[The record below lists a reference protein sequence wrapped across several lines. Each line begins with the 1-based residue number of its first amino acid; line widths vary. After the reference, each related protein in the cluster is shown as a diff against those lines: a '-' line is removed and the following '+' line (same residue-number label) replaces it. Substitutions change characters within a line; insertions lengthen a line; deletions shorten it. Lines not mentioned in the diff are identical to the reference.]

1 MTIKKVS
8 TGIRAVVQH
17 FIIAGV
23 MVFWSVG
30 AKAQN
35 PEPAGWY
42 TGDMHVH
49 RSCGGTP
56 ISLLS
61 IRNAMSV
68 HDVAV
73 VALLADM
80 GNGEVENPTTDLP
93 LVNGQD
99 DPISTSTRIVHWDA
113 EWHWDATYFNYPH
126 QALGGH
132 VVTLGLTNAVQM
144 WEEYTYPILNWARQQ
159 GGYGGF
165 AHMQGLEG
173 GIPDALSCCAP
184 IEYPVEVA
192 LGACD
197 FISQDFGGSDSAM
210 RTYHRLLNCGF
221 RPGFAAG
228 SDYPC
233 NNGNIGD
240 TLTFVQVSG
249 ALTYRKWIDAMAAGR
264 TVVSRNAHNEFLD
277 LKVNGNLS
285 PGDEVFLSGSGNVSV
300 SVQWTAKQNISGTI
314 EIIKNG
320 EVVASKTA
328 TVSSS
333 SPQSLNT
340 TVNFTKSGW
349 LAARRTG
356 AGGQIVHTAAIFVT
370 VDGKPVRASETDA
383 QYYIQWLDTLIERTS
398 PGGAWASYF
407 VTSRAEAQAR
417 YHAARNKFIQ
427 IAAEASSQHVISNSF
442 SIWPGTATPLV
453 LSDSDTEP
461 IVLGMKFKTAVPGQ
475 ITGIRYYKS
484 SANTGTHVG
493 GLWTAGGT
501 LLATVNFAN
510 ETASGWQYQALS
522 APVSITTNTTYV
534 VSYHA
539 PVGRYSIDDGYF
551 IGSGVNS
558 YPLRALAYGE
568 DGPNGVAAYGP
579 SSTFPTADFGGA
591 NYWVDVVFQPSVSL
605 VLTNLAVTPLSTGIA
620 RGSTV
625 QFTATGTYEGGSVQD
640 LTSYVYWYSSNTV
653 VSTVNASGLATGV
666 STGATTIYASFNG
679 LTASASIMVTN
690 LVQTVGDYRSIA
702 SGNWSSTST
711 WQRFNG
717 TDWVAATST
726 PTAANANLITIRSPH
741 TVTVGSSVSVD
752 QVIVESGAQVTVNN
766 VTWTI
771 ANGAGTDL
779 IVHGTLLVQ
788 GTSGTVTTTGT
799 VSFESGGTYNHARST
814 GTIPTA
820 AWNTNSTCLITGTTG
835 ALPGGLGQA
844 FGHFTWSCAGQSSSL
859 NLENSISGI
868 AGDFT
873 VTATGS
879 SSLRLANTTTG
890 RTLTVGRHYIQ
901 SGGTFVVESSTG
913 MATLNVGGDFRLS
926 GGTFNLTD
934 DTGTGILNVAGNF
947 EHTGGTITETSTGIG
962 RIFFNGSTPQTYA
975 GGGTMANTVHLTVN
989 NGATLLMGTN
999 QVGLGSSGNF
1009 TNQAGGTLGIGHP
1022 QGIVSSGAAGNIR
1035 VTGIRTNSAA
1045 GNYIYNGTAAQV
1057 SGNGLPATVHDL
1069 TIANSAGLTIN
1080 STHVV
1085 NGTCTVT
1092 ADGLLLGS
1100 GNINGPIVLNGKVSP
1115 GTSVGTLSTGPQS
1128 WYGGGSYVWE
1138 LNNATGAAGSGY
1150 DHLTAG
1156 VNPIAINASSANKFR
1171 LKLVTLNGSS
1181 PGLAANFNFNSNYVW
1196 TIASGGGISGF
1207 DTNKFE
1213 IDTAAFQ
1220 SPIGLGRFS
1229 LEQSGGNLLLRFT
1242 FIPDELAV
1250 ATEILPDGDEGV
1262 PYTATL
1268 AASGGVLPYQWSIVG
1283 GTLPPGLEMNPAS
1296 GSITGTAAVA
1306 GTYSFTAQVTDADSP
1321 VQSATRTYNLVIA
1334 PAPPIL
1340 VVTNSTNAFTSYY
1353 AEILRTEG
1361 LSAFTLGDIS
1371 SLTPA
1376 MIAKYDVLILGQMT
1390 LSDAQATTISN
1401 WVVEGGN
1408 LIAMRPD
1415 KKLAGLLGLTD
1426 AGDTLAEGYL
1436 RVNTTN
1442 GPGVGIVGETIQFHG
1457 TADRYTLEAAS
1468 SLATLYSN
1476 ASNATVNPAV
1486 TVRKVGANGGHA
1498 AAFTFD
1504 LARSVV
1510 YTRQGNPAW
1519 VGDERD
1525 GLPPLRSSDLFYGSK
1540 AGDPQPDWIDL
1551 NKVAIPQADEQ
1562 QRLLA
1567 NMIISMNSDKR
1578 LLPRFWYFP
1587 HGHRAA
1593 VVMTGDDHAWGATT
1607 ERFAQYASYSTPG
1620 GSVDDWETIRSTS
1633 YLWTNS
1639 PMTDAQANAY
1649 TLAGFEVGLHLN
1661 TDCDNYTPASLGVL
1675 FSNQL
1680 ASWKAQF
1687 PSLPEPTTHR
1697 MHCIVWG
1704 GYTTLPEVGLQFG
1717 IRLDTSYYYWPSSW
1731 VADRPGLFTGS
1742 GMVMRFATTN
1752 GVTLDVYQA
1761 NTQMTDESGQSYPYT
1776 SDTLLDRALG
1786 PEGYYGFF
1794 VANMHTDF
1802 NTPPYT
1808 TWSDAIVQSAQSR
1821 GVPVISSRQLLTW
1834 LDSRNAS
1841 SLKSIQ
1847 WSNNTL
1853 NFTVVA
1859 HSAARGLQVMSPVP
1873 AGHTVAAL
1881 TFNGTPAD
1889 YAFQTVKGVLYA
1901 VFTAASGDYQIEY
1914 ALDTT
1919 PPVVMSVTPAANA
1932 GGVSTRS
1939 TVKVK
1944 FSEPMSVFSVTTNT
1958 FTLRNASNA
1967 LVAATV
1973 AYNESDYTATLVPN
1987 GPLSIAT
1994 RYTATVQ
2001 GNSSGVADVAGN
2013 ALVGDYSWSFDVV
2026 PGIEGTLGNTNIGLS
2041 SDIIWLEGPWIN
2053 AFRVQANT
2061 NWTLTALH
2069 AKVGGIAGKYK
2080 CAIYAGNA
2088 TQPIGLLGETVEI
2101 SSPTTDWRTFPLTS
2115 AVVVTNGQYY
2125 WLAVWSDDPNATIYY
2140 TDNAGTVRWEPYA
2153 YGDWPN
2159 PILTTSGGNFRYCI
2173 YASGYVAPPIVSI
2186 AVNPANSILTV
2197 GGAKQFSATATYSN
2211 GVTQNISSQ
2220 ARWVST
2226 DTSVAA
2232 VNSGGLSSGLAVGTT
2247 QISASLG
2254 GVTGST
2260 LLTVTTTMTE
2270 TTTSVATSGS
2280 PSTYGSS
2287 VTFTATVTP
2296 NTATGTVDFFDGLN
2310 LLGSAPLTGTTTK
2323 TAAYTTAATQLAAG
2337 MHSITATYNGSGNH
2351 ATSTSSAI
2359 TQTVNALPVQVS
2371 GARAYDGTAIAAA
2384 SVLTID
2390 NNLDAENLTM
2400 TGAGVLSAKDVGG
2413 RAVTAA
2419 GVPVRVNSATGNSGS
2434 GTVNS
2439 FNVTVPAAANGNT
2452 LIAVIATRGTS
2463 ANRVS
2468 GITQTGATWTRA
2480 SQANNTSGSTTE
2492 IWYAP
2497 NVTSP
2502 GTTVTINLATSLR
2515 AAAVVME
2522 YSGILTTTPLDQT
2535 AGTTSDTGTTAVT
2548 GTTPITTQPNE
2559 LWIGGIGVTNSA
2571 RALSSI
2577 QNSFSQVASAQ
2588 STSGTAS
2595 QNSKVFALER
2605 IVSATGAAS
2614 SGGTLDIASVRSGTI
2629 ATFKAALPSGTPLVL
2644 GGSAAGNYT
2653 LTGLS
2658 GAVNVTHKAL
2668 TVTGLT
2674 GVNKPYDGSVNATAS
2689 GAASLNGVIS
2699 PDVVTLN
2706 GTPVHTFAQASVGAG
2721 IAITTTGYLLGGADA
2736 GNYSLTPLALS
2747 ADITPVPLTV
2757 TANGDSKT
2765 YDGLGYSGGN
2775 GVTYNGFV
2783 NEEGAEVLAGTLSY
2797 GGSAQGAIATGTYSI
2812 IPSGLSA
2819 ANYSLT
2825 FVNGSLV
2832 VTPAT
2837 LNVVADNA
2845 TRAFG
2850 QANPLFTGEL
2860 SGVQAGDDITATY
2873 SSPATPA
2880 SPVGAYAINPSLQD
2894 PDSKLS
2900 NYDVSITPGVLTIV
2914 GMPVLVDITES
2925 SPGTF
2930 ALQWLGHPGRIYRL
2944 QFKSGLSDATWDDLS
2959 PDAPALESGMVSFLH
2974 DAGGIGANVQG
2985 FYRVLD
2991 VTP

>member
-1 MTIKKVS
+1 MIISKVRTS
-8 TGIRAVVQH
+8 TRGVLGRGVVAALLA
-17 FIIAGV
+17 F
-23 MVFWSVG
+23 VG
-30 AKAQN
+30 LGAYAQN
-35 PEPAGWY
+35 PEPAGWF

-56 ISLLS
+56 ISLTA
-61 IRNAMSV
+61 IRDAMGV

-99 DPISTSTRIVHWDA
+99 DPISTSSRIVHWDA
-113 EWHWDATYFNYPH
+113 EWHWDAVFTAFPVPH
-126 QALGGH
+126 NALGGH
-132 VVTLGLTNAVQM
+132 IVALGLTNAVQM

-173 GIPDALSCCAP
+173 GIPDDLNCCAP

-197 FISQDFGGSDSAM
+197 FISQDFNGSDIAM
-210 RTYHRLLNCGF
+210 RAYHRLLNCGF

-249 ALTYRKWIDAMAAGR
+249 PLTYRKWIDAMVAGR

-277 LKVNGNLS
+277 LKVNGSLS
-285 PGDEVFLSGSGNVSV
+285 PGDEVFLTGSGNVSV

-320 EVVASKTA
+320 EVVASRSTS
-328 TVSSS
+328 VSSGN
-333 SPQSLNT
+333 PQSLNA
-340 TVNFTKSGW
+340 TVNFTRSGW
-349 LAARRTG
+349 LAARRMG

-370 VDGKPVRASETDA
+370 VDGDPIRASETDA

-417 YHAARNKFIQ
+417 YHAARNVFVR
-427 IAAEASSQHVISNSF
+427 IAAEAAAGQSASNSF
-442 SIWPGTATPLV
+442 SIWPDTATPAV
-453 LSDSDTEP
+453 LSDSDTDP
-461 IVLGMKFKTAVPGQ
+461 IVLGLKFKSAVSGQ
-475 ITGIRYYKS
+475 VHGIRFYKS
-484 SANTGTHVG
+484 TANTGTHVG
-493 GLWTAGGT
+493 RLWTGNGT
-501 LLATVNFAN
+501 QLASVTFAN
-510 ETASGWQYQALS
+510 ETASGWQYQAFS
-522 APVSITTNTTYV
+522 SPVSITSNATYV

-551 IGSGVNS
+551 AAAGLDRF
-558 YPLRALAYGE
+558 PLRALANGE
-568 DGPNGVAAYGP
+568 DDANGVAAYGP
-579 SSTFPTADFGGA
+579 SSTFPTTGFGGA
-591 NYWVDVVFQPSVSL
+591 NYWVDVVFQPAVPL
-605 VLTNLAVTPLSTGIA
+605 ELTNITVSPSAVGITTG
-620 RGSTV
+620 SSV
-625 QFTATGTYEGGSVQD
+625 QFTATGYYAGGSTQD
-640 LTSYVYWYSSNTV
+640 LTSSAYWYSSNTL
-653 VSTVNASGLATGV
+653 VSTINASGLASGV
-666 STGATTIYASFNG
+666 SAGTTTIYATVAG
-679 LTASASIMVTN
+679 VTGSAAITVTN
-690 LVQTVGDYRSIA
+690 PVQTVGDFRSIA

-711 WQRFNG
+711 WQMFNG
-717 TDWVAATST
+717 ASWVAATNT

-741 TVTVGSSVSVD
+741 TVTVGSGVSVD
-752 QVIVESGAQVTVNN
+752 QVVVESGAQVTVNN

-771 ANGAGTDL
+771 ANGSGTDL
-779 IVHGTLLVQ
+779 IVNGTVLVQ
-788 GTSGTVTTTGT
+788 GTSGAVTTTGT
-799 VSFESGGTYNHARST
+799 ASFESGSTYTHARST

-820 AWNTNSTCLITGTTG
+820 TWNTNSTCLITGSTG
-835 ALPGGLGQA
+835 ALPGGLGQT
-844 FGHFTWSCAGQSSSL
+844 FGHFTWSCASQSSSL
-859 NLENSISGI
+859 NIEDSIGGI
-868 AGDFT
+868 AGDFM
-873 VTATGS
+873 VTATSG

-901 SGGTFVVESSTG
+901 NGGTFIVESSTG
-913 MATLNVGGDFRLS
+913 TATLNVGGDFRLS

-934 DTGTGILNVAGNF
+934 DGGNGILNVAGNF
-947 EHTGGTITETSTGIG
+947 EHTGGTVTETGSGAG
-962 RIFFNGSTPQTYA
+962 RINFNGTTPQAYT
-975 GGGTMANTVHLTVN
+975 GGGTMANTIHLTVN

-999 QVGLGSSGNF
+999 FVGNGSSGNF
-1009 TNQAGGTLGIGHP
+1009 TNLAGGTLGIGHI
-1022 QGIVSSGAAGNIR
+1022 QGITSSGTSGNIR
-1035 VTGIRTNSAA
+1035 VTGLRTYNTA

-1057 SGNGLPATVHDL
+1057 TGNGLPATVNNL
-1069 TIANSAGLTIN
+1069 TIANPAGVTIN

-1092 ADGLLLGS
+1092 ANGLLLGT
-1100 GNINGPIVLNGKVSP
+1100 GNINGPIVFNGTVSP
-1115 GTSVGTLSTGPQS
+1115 GTSVGTLYTGAQS

-1150 DHLTAG
+1150 DRLNAG
-1156 VNPIAINASSANKFR
+1156 ANPIAINASSATKFT
-1171 LKLVTLNGSS
+1171 LKLATLNGSS
-1181 PGLAANFNFNSNYVW
+1181 PGPAANFNINSNYVW
-1196 TIASGGGISGF
+1196 TIASGGSISGF

-1213 IDTAAFQ
+1213 IDTTAFQ
-1220 SPIGLGRFS
+1220 NPIGSGRFS
-1229 LEQSGGNLLLRFT
+1229 LEPSGGNLLLRFT

-1250 ATEILPDGDEGV
+1250 VTETLPGGEVDL
-1262 PYTATL
+1262 PYFAAL
-1268 AASGGVLPYQWSIVG
+1268 AARGGIPPYQWSIIG
-1283 GTLPPGLEMNPAS
+1283 GALPPGFGINPSS
-1296 GSITGTAAVA
+1296 GAITGTVASA
-1306 GTYSFTAQVTDADSP
+1306 GTYSFTVQVTDADSP
-1321 VQSATRTYNLVIA
+1321 VQSATSAFNLVIA

-1361 LSAFTLGDIS
+1361 LNAFTLEDVS

-1376 MIAKYDVLILGQMT
+1376 TLAKRDVLILGQMT
-1390 LSDAQATTISN
+1390 LTDTQTTTISN

-1426 AGDTLAEGYL
+1426 AGTTLAEGYL

-1457 TADRYTLEAAS
+1457 TADCYTLDAAS

-1476 ASNATVNPAV
+1476 ATNTTVNPAV
-1486 TVRKVGANGGHA
+1486 TVRDVGDNGGHA

-1525 GLPPLRSSDLFYGSK
+1525 GFPPLRSSDLFYGNK

-1567 NMIISMNSDKR
+1567 NMIVSMNADKR

-1587 HGHRAA
+1587 HGHKAA
-1593 VVMTGDDHAWGATT
+1593 VVMTGDDHAWGATAG
-1607 ERFAQYASYSTPG
+1607 RFDQYVSYSTPG

-1639 PMTDAQANAY
+1639 PMTDAQASAY

-1661 TDCDNYTPASLGVL
+1661 TDCDDYTPASLSVL
-1675 FSNQL
+1675 FSNQM

-1697 MHCIVWG
+1697 MHCIVWN
-1704 GYTTLPEVGLQFG
+1704 GYTTLPEVGLQYG

-1841 SLKSIQ
+1841 SMKSIQ
-1847 WSNNTL
+1847 WSNNLL

-1873 AGHTVAAL
+1873 AGYTVAAL
-1881 TFNGTPAD
+1881 TFNGAPAD

-1901 VFTAASGDYQIEY
+1901 VFSAASGDYQIEY
-1914 ALDTT
+1914 APDTT
-1919 PPVVMSVTPAANA
+1919 PPLVMSVTPAADT

-1939 TVKVK
+1939 TVKVQ
-1944 FSEPMSVFSVTTNT
+1944 FNEPMAILSVTTNT
-1958 FTLRNASNA
+1958 FTLRNAANA

-1973 AYNESDYTATLVPN
+1973 AYNESDYTAMLTPN
-1987 GPLSIAT
+1987 SPLSIAT
-1994 RYTATVQ
+1994 RYTATIQ
-2001 GNSSGVADVAGN
+2001 GNSAGVADVAGN

-2026 PGIEGTLGNTNIGLS
+2026 PGIEGTLGNTNSGLS

-2061 NWTLTALH
+2061 DWTFTALH

-2080 CAIYAGNA
+2080 CAIYAGDA
-2088 TQPIGLLGETVEI
+2088 TQPLGLLGETVEV
-2101 SSPTTDWRTFPLTS
+2101 SSPATDWRTFPLTS

-2140 TDNAGTVRWEPYA
+2140 TDDAGVVRWEPYP
-2153 YGDWPN
+2153 YGDWPD
-2159 PILTTSGGNFRYCI
+2159 PMITTSGGNFRYCI
-2173 YASGYVAPPIVSI
+2173 YASGYIAPPLVSI
-2186 AVNPANSILTV
+2186 SVTPTNSTLMA
-2197 GGAKQFSATATYSN
+2197 GGSMQFSATATYSN

-2220 ARWVST
+2220 AKWVST
-2226 DTSVAA
+2226 NTTAA
-2232 VNSGGLSSGLAVGTT
+2232 AISSGGLASGLAIGTT

-2260 LLTVTTTMTE
+2260 LLTVDTTMTD
-2270 TTTSVATSGS
+2270 TATSVATSGS
-2280 PSTYGSS
+2280 PSTYGDS

-2296 NTATGTVDFFDGLN
+2296 NTATGTVDFFDGEN
-2310 LLGSAPLTGTTTK
+2310 LLGSATLTGTTTK
-2323 TAAYTTAATQLAAG
+2323 TAAYTTTATQLAAG
-2337 MHSITATYNGSGNH
+2337 TRSITATYNSSGNH
-2351 ATSTSSAI
+2351 GASTSSVLN
-2359 TQTVNALPVQVS
+2359 QTVNTLPVQLS
-2371 GARAYDGTAIAAA
+2371 GSRVYDGTTSAAA

-2390 NNLDAENLTM
+2390 NNLDAENLTLTG
-2400 TGAGVLSAKDVGG
+2400 TGALSAKDVGT
-2413 RAVTAA
+2413 RAISL
-2419 GVPVRVNSATGNSGS
+2419 GVPVRVNSATGNSGADQ
-2434 GTVNS
+2434 VLS
-2439 FNVTVPAAANGNT
+2439 FNVTVPAATDGNT
-2452 LIAVIATRGTS
+2452 LIAVVSTRGAS
-2463 ANRVS
+2463 ASRVS
-2468 GITQTGATWTRA
+2468 SLTQTGATWERA
-2480 SQANNTSGSTTE
+2480 AQSANANGTTTE

-2497 NVTSP
+2497 NVSGA
-2502 GTTVTINLATSLR
+2502 GTTVTINLAASLR

-2522 YSGILTTTPLDQT
+2522 YTGILLASPVDQT
-2535 AGTTSDTGTTAVT
+2535 ADSTGNSTAATT
-2548 GTTPITTQPNE
+2548 GTTPITTQQNE
-2559 LWIGGIGVTNSA
+2559 LWIGGIGLVSSDYG
-2571 RALSSI
+2571 LSGI
-2577 QNSFSQVASAQ
+2577 QNSFAVVADAA
-2588 STSGTAS
+2588 STETTAT
-2595 QNSKVFALER
+2595 QNSRVYALER
-2605 IVSATGAAS
+2605 IVTTTGAAS
-2614 SGGTLDIASVRSGTI
+2614 SGGTVSASSQWSGAI

-2644 GGSAAGNYT
+2644 GGSAAGNYA

-2658 GAVNVTHKAL
+2658 GAVNVTPKEL

-2674 GVNKPYDGSVNATAS
+2674 GANKSYDGNTTATAS
-2689 GAASLNGVIS
+2689 GTASLSGVIS

-2706 GTPVHTFAQASVGAG
+2706 GTPVPTFAQASVGDG
-2721 IAITTTGYLLGGADA
+2721 IAITTTGYELDGADKD
-2736 GNYSLTPLALS
+2736 NYALTPPVLS
-2747 ADITPVPLTV
+2747 ADITPAPLTV
-2757 TANGDSKT
+2757 TANNDDKV
-2765 YDGLGYSGGN
+2765 YDGLSYNGGN
-2775 GVTYNGFV
+2775 GVTYDGFV
-2783 NEEGAEVLAGTLSY
+2783 NEEGAEVLTGTLSY
-2797 GGSAQGAIATGTYSI
+2797 GGSAQGAIDTGNYII

-2819 ANYSLT
+2819 ANYSLE
-2825 FVNGSLV
+2825 FENGSLV
-2832 VTPAT
+2832 ITPAT
-2837 LNVVADNA
+2837 LSVVADNA
-2845 TRAFG
+2845 IRAFG
-2850 QANPLFTGEL
+2850 QANPLFTGAL
-2860 SGVQAGDDITATY
+2860 TGVQFGDDITATY

-2880 SPVGAYAINPSLQD
+2880 SPLGTYAINPSLQD
-2894 PDSKLS
+2894 PDSRLS

-2914 GMPVLVDITES
+2914 GQPVLVDITES
-2925 SPGTF
+2925 SPGMFT
-2930 ALQWLGHPGRIYRL
+2930 LQWLGHPGRIYRL
-2944 QFKSGLSDATWDDLS
+2944 QFKNGLADAEWDDLS
-2959 PDAPALESGMVSFLH
+2959 PDAPASESGLVSFLH
-2974 DAGGIGANVQG
+2974 DAGGIGADVQG
-2985 FYRVLD
+2985 FYRLLD